1 MTAAVLFQNMPP
13 LSAEEYSALEQ
24 SIKDHGVQVPI
35 IVDENGTVIDGH
47 HRQKI
52 TQDLGIRCP
61 STVVTGKAESE
72 KRTLALSLNLDR
84 RHLNRE
90 QRRALIAESV
100 KADPQLS
107 NREHARR
114 TGADH
119 KTVAAVRAPLTESGE
134 IPHFSERIDPR
145 TGNASQPASRP
156 PRVDKATGEIHDMPE
171 DQFFEAVDAATDEQ
185 FEQALASAKA
195 QGDASRTNVAANL
208 PPAEPPA
215 PRRRPL
221 PDSFFDA
228 AYDLQKNIER
238 LERLVNDDR
247 FQSNKEQVAR
257 NHASDLQRASGTLTR
272 ILNQLNN

>member
-52 TQDLGIRCP
+52 TQELGIRCP

-90 QRRALIAESV
+90 QRRALVAESV
-100 KADPQLS
+100 KADPQLTD
-107 NREHARR
+107 REHARR
-114 TGADH
+114 TGSSH
-119 KTVAAVRAPLTESGE
+119 PTVATVRRELEDNGRVES
-134 IPHFSERIDPR
+134 FTTRVDPR
-145 TGNASQPASRP
+145 GYQQPASRP
-156 PRVDKATGEIHDMPE
+156 PRVDKTTGEIHDMPE
-171 DQFFEAVDAATDEQ
+171 HQFFEAVDAATDEQ

-208 PPAEPPA
+208 PPAEPQA

-221 PDSFFDA
+221 PDSFFEA

-247 FQSNKEQVAR
+247 FQPNKEQVAR
-257 NHASDLQRASGTLTR
+257 NHASDLKRASGTLTW
-272 ILNQLNN
+272 ILNRLNN